1 MGDDEGGFEA
11 SLTLPSG
18 QALRVIT
25 ERQGAE
31 FSEELR
37 AQSETVHD
45 TDTPEGM
52 ALGSWTGGSIWESGE
67 VLARLLCAQ
76 QSSFWVEK
84 PRVLE
89 LGCGCGLL
97 GLAAAG
103 CGAEAVV
110 LTDQVTFMAEHNLAA
125 NFPPDSP
132 ARARTRVTQL
142 RWGNSADAQALSPPF
157 DLLLGSDLIYHRDH
171 HPRLVATLGML
182 SGPNTTI
189 LWATPDGGPNDTS
202 RPAAD
207 GRASIGYNVSAAAS
221 FASSFTSLPLDPL
234 HLQPVQFYERMRRS
248 GWCCEDITD
257 APEVAAIV
265 EEVMPADEFT
275 GNRGRADTNWGRGDI
290 RVARMTRA
298 ARL

>member
-1 MGDDEGGFEA
+1 MGDDESGFEA

-18 QALRVIT
+18 QALRIIT

-97 GLAAAG
+97 GLTAAG
-103 CGAEAVV
+103 CGAEEVV

-125 NFPPDSP
+125 NFPPGSP

-142 RWGNSADAQALSPPF
+142 RWGNEADAQALSPPF

-189 LWATPDGGPNDTS
+189 LWATPDGGPDDTS

-207 GRASIGYNVSAAAS
+207 GRASIGYN
-221 FASSFTSLPLDPL
+221 FF
-234 HLQPVQFYERMRRS
+234 ERMRRS
-248 GWCCEDITD
+248 GWRCEDITQT
-257 APEVAAIV
+257 PEVAAIV
-265 EEVMPADEFT
+265 QEVMPQDEF
-275 GNRGRADTNWGRGDI
+275 GNRGRADTNWGRGDV

-298 ARL
+298 DSRL